1 MRDCIYETEYQ
12 ESLGLDSLSAKAVP
26 TDSPRKIKIARIIT
40 RMNLG
45 GAQRAVLHLSRG
57 LDTRRFEQMVITGDG
72 GLLLQELAAISSI
85 RHQVIPEM
93 TRHIGPGGAWD
104 DMRSVKK
111 ICEILRLFRP
121 HIVHTHTPK
130 AGIVGRWAAR
140 LAGVPKIVHTYH
152 GFGFSPQHPR
162 WQKAVY
168 LGLERA
174 TARITSQFVAV
185 SDPNRVLGQSY
196 GIFRRDACALIRSGV
211 DFADFRRISI
221 DKAQKKIEL
230 GFEPSDKIVGVVASF
245 TPAKALHL
253 FLEAAA
259 KIALEIPG
267 VCFVMVGDG
276 SLRPQLEA
284 QAERLGIGP
293 ALRMLGWRHD
303 VPELLRTFDVFL
315 LTSLWEG
322 LPRSLVE
329 AFLSGVPAVA
339 SHVDGIGEVVQEGR
353 NGFLVP
359 PGNAEAMAAA
369 VIRLLKDEPLRQT
382 MGEQARL
389 SVDDFSVQKM
399 LKDYSDLYENISAGI

>member
-1 MRDCIYETEYQ
+1 MAQ
-12 ESLGLDSLSAKAVP
+12 
-26 TDSPRKIKIARIIT
+26 DSPGKIRIARIIT
-40 RMNLG
+40 RMDLG

-57 LDTRRFEQMVITGDG
+57 LDTHRFEQMVITGDG
-72 GLLLQELAAISSI
+72 GMLLQELAGISSI
-85 RHQVIPEM
+85 RHQVIPAI
-93 TRHIGPGGAWD
+93 TRHIGPGAFWTD
-104 DMRSVKK
+104 
-111 ICEILRLFRP
+111 ILSIRRIYQVLKLFGP

-140 LAGVPKIVHTYH
+140 LAGVPRIVHTYH
-152 GFGFSPQHPR
+152 GFGFSPQHPL
-162 WQKAVY
+162 WQRVFY
-168 LGLERA
+168 VGLERA

-196 GIFRRDACALIRSGV
+196 GIFRREECALIRSGV
-211 DFADFRRISI
+211 DFADFQAMSV
-221 DKAQKKIEL
+221 DKATKKIEL
-230 GFEPSDKIVGVVASF
+230 GLKPSDKIVGVVASF

-259 KIALEIPG
+259 KIVVEIPG

-284 QAERLGIGP
+284 QAERLGIGS
-293 ALRMLGWRHD
+293 ALRMLGWRRD

-339 SHVDGIGEVVQEGR
+339 NHVDGIGEVVQEGR

-359 PGNAEAMAAA
+359 PGNIEAMAAA

-389 SVDDFSVQKM
+389 SVDDFSVEKM
-399 LKDYSDLYENISAGI
+399 LKDYSELYENISLGI